1 MLASFMSVTKAS
13 AESQRRFDEYIGVLA
28 SAMGHA
34 DRLAPL
40 HHYCSGLILPG
51 ERKSV
56 EPMAA
61 ITAPSRVGAQHKSLL
76 HFVGNSPWDDA
87 DVLAAVRGYALPPL
101 LQKSR
106 DVAWLVDDTGMVKKG
121 KHSVGV
127 ARQYCGQVGKQENC
141 QVAVSLTIANEF
153 ASLPIAYRLY
163 LGESWAKDPERRKK
177 AKVPDDIAFL
187 TKPEIAL
194 LQIEDAVDAGL
205 PKGPV
210 LADAGY
216 GHDMKFRT
224 RVTELSL
231 TYCVGIQSTTTLWP
245 PGLSPLP
252 PAPRGKNGRPPTR
265 LRRTAGNEPVTA
277 KELAQSLHPGGFR
290 IVRWRDGTKG
300 KMKSRFAAVRVRPAN
315 RDDRRTKPHPEEW
328 LVIEWSDGEPEPTKY
343 WLSTLPAKTSLKE
356 LVRTAKLRWRIER
369 DYEELKDE
377 LGLHHYEGRGWRGF
391 HHHATLCIAAYAFLI
406 RERLFS
412 PSGETAPQLELP
424 VPEVPARYRP
434 RGAASPH

>member
-1 MLASFMSVTKAS
+1 M
-13 AESQRRFDEYIGVLA
+13 
-28 SAMGHA
+28 
-34 DRLAPL
+34 
-40 HHYCSGLILPG
+40 
-51 ERKSV
+51 
-56 EPMAA
+56 
-61 ITAPSRVGAQHKSLL
+61 
-76 HFVGNSPWDDA
+76 
-87 DVLAAVRGYALPPL
+87 
-101 LQKSR
+101 
-106 DVAWLVDDTGMVKKG
+106 
-121 KHSVGV
+121 
-127 ARQYCGQVGKQENC
+127 GKQENC